1 MAIKIQMPKLSDTM
15 DTGRIIKWLKKEGEK
30 VAPGDVIAEVETD
43 KANMD
48 MEAYDEGILLKVVA
62 KEGDRVPIGGLIGIL
77 GDAGEDLSA
86 ILSESGSSSRKGSS
100 KSVAAPTAARQEAA
114 AANASETSSPSVSS
128 APPAKLAES
137 SDGSGNGRLKAS
149 PLAKRLAQERGIDIG
164 NVKGSG
170 TGGRIVKR
178 DVEAF
183 VPSIS
188 NRASHIVSSGE
199 FVDEPLTMMR
209 EAIAKRLSQ
218 SNIEA
223 PHFFLTVEVK
233 MENTIAFRESLNS
246 FSAKGGSASGGDE
259 ENKISFND
267 IIVKACAAALQEH
280 PEVNAT
286 FMKDKIRIFGDVH
299 IGVAVAIDDG
309 LITPVIHDADKKGLR
324 EISVEAKDLGAR
336 ARERKLGPHEY
347 SGSTFTVSNLG
358 MFGVDE
364 FTAII
369 NPPEAAI
376 LAVGSIVEKPVVEDG
391 QIRIGKRMRM
401 TLSSDHRV
409 VDGALAARF
418 MQTLK
423 KILENPAALAL

>member
-15 DTGRIIKWLKKEGEK
+15 DTGRILKWLKKEGEK

-48 MEAYDEGILLKVVA
+48 MEAYDDGTLLKIVA
-62 KEGDRVPIGGLIGIL
+62 KEGDRVPIGGLIAVL
-77 GDAGEDLSA
+77 GNAGEDISTIA
-86 ILSESGSSSRKGSS
+86 IESGILLETKETAKHEPNIFVEKGYPSTTVVPS
-100 KSVAAPTAARQEAA
+100 PLPKSEPAAG
-114 AANASETSSPSVSS
+114 
-128 APPAKLAES
+128 
-137 SDGSGNGRLKAS
+137 DNGKLKAS
-149 PLAKRLAQERGIDIG
+149 PLAKRLAHERGIEIG
-164 NVKGSG
+164 SVKGSG
-170 TGGRIVKR
+170 TGGRIIKR
-178 DVEAF
+178 DVEGLAPAAAPRRI
-183 VPSIS
+183 V
-188 NRASHIVSSGE
+188 VSSGE
-199 FVDEPLTMMR
+199 FKDEPLSMMR

-218 SNIEA
+218 SNVEA
-223 PHFFLTVEVK
+223 PHFFLTVEVR
-233 MENTIAFRESLNS
+233 MENAISFRESLNS
-246 FSAKGGSASGGDE
+246 FDE

-299 IGVAVAIDDG
+299 IGVAVAIDEG
-309 LITPVIHDADKKGLR
+309 LITPVIHDVDKKGLR
-324 EISVEAKDLGAR
+324 DISAETKDLAAR
-336 ARERKLGPHEY
+336 ARQRKLKPEEY
-347 SGSTFTVSNLG
+347 SGSTFTISNLG

-376 LAVGSIVEKPVVEDG
+376 LAVGAIAEKPVVDDG
-391 QIRIGKRMRM
+391 EIKIGKRMRI

-409 VDGALAARF
+409 VDGAMAAQF

-423 KILENPAALAL
+423 KILESPAALAL

>member
-15 DTGRIIKWLKKEGEK
+15 DTGRILKWLKKEGEK

-48 MEAYDEGILLKVVA
+48 MEAYDEGTLLKVVA
-62 KEGDRVPIGGLIGIL
+62 KEGDRVPVGGLIAVL
-77 GDAGEDLSA
+77 GDSGED
-86 ILSESGSSSRKGSS
+86 ISGVTVDAPN
-100 KSVAAPTAARQEAA
+100 VAAAKEGQKQAAHSSVEEPTVIA
-114 AANASETSSPSVSS
+114 S
-128 APPAKLAES
+128 APAAKAES
-137 SDGSGNGRLKAS
+137 SKDNGRLKAS
-149 PLAKRLAQERGIDIG
+149 PLAKRLAHERGIDIG
-164 NVKGSG
+164 TVKGSG
-170 TGGRIVKR
+170 TGGRIIRR
-178 DVEAF
+178 DVEGFAPPQSKRH
-183 VPSIS
+183 VI
-188 NRASHIVSSGE
+188 SSGE
-199 FVDEPLTMMR
+199 FKDEPLSMMR
-209 EAIAKRLSQ
+209 ESIAKRLSQ
-218 SNIEA
+218 SNVEA

-233 MENTIAFRESLNS
+233 MENAIAFRDSLNN
-246 FSAKGGSASGGDE
+246 FDE

-286 FMKDKIRIFGDVH
+286 FMKDKIRMFGDVH

-309 LITPVIHDADKKGLR
+309 LITPVVRDVDKKGLR
-324 EISVEAKDLGAR
+324 DISAETKDLAAR
-336 ARERKLGPHEY
+336 ARQRKLRLEEY

-376 LAVGSIVEKPVVEDG
+376 LAVGAIVEKPVVEDS
-391 QIRIGKRMRM
+391 QIKIGKRMRM

-409 VDGALAARF
+409 VDGALAAQF

-423 KILENPAALAL
+423 KILESPAALAL